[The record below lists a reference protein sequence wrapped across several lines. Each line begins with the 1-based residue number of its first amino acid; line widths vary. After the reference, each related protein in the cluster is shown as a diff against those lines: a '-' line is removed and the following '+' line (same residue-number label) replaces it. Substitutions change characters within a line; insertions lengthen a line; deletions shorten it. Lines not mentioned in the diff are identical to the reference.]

1 MKKKLAGLR
10 AKRNG
15 QRGEHIMENT
25 AKFFDSVLIYK
36 RYEPYKRISKSSAG
50 KSFRAVYTEKSGCD
64 YSVFL
69 RDGRA
74 GMIEIKSRQSRINK
88 SAIDETQHH
97 QLLDLKALGHFAYV
111 LIYIEGNWV
120 LIDYHTF
127 LDTDKRSY
135 TRAQLLEIGGYH
147 IIEEDGILVNLLE
160 HL

>member
-15 QRGEHIMENT
+15 QRGELIMEQT
-25 AKFFDSVLIYK
+25 AKFVQDALIYK
-36 RYEPYKRISKSSAG
+36 RYEPYKRISKSAG

-74 GMIEIKSRQSRINK
+74 GMIEVKSRQSRINK

-111 LIYIEGNWV
+111 LIFIEGNWV

-127 LDTDKRSY
+127 LDTDQRSY
-135 TRAQLLEIGGYH
+135 TFEQLLSIGGHH

-160 HL
+160 HI